1 MASKRYKHFSGPR
14 VLFICKAILQATV
27 DNIIFNQTTSKQ
39 NF

>member
-27 DNIIFNQTTSKQ
+27 DKYYLQSNIETK
-39 NF
+39 